1 MPWAEQLPEG
11 GAMLDLAD
19 VKAGYGGA
27 RVLNGVTLRVAPGEI
42 VAVLGRNGAGRSTLA
57 RAIMG
62 QLPRQGEIRWQGES
76 LVSLAPHEIAR
87 LGIGYVPET
96 RDVFGPLTV
105 TQNLLLGQRGTHAP
119 SRWWQRAG
127 RRSEP
132 RQGQGEQGQASRPRA
147 LTLAQAFERFEELAP
162 RRDAP
167 SAALSGG
174 EQQLLSLCRALMAG
188 PDLLIV
194 DEPTEGL
201 APRVVARIGRIL
213 TELRASGVAIL
224 LIEQKL
230 SLALSC
236 AQRVAVMGRGA
247 LVFEGTPGELAG
259 ADDIRAEWLEV

>member
-1 MPWAEQLPEG
+1 
-11 GAMLDLAD
+11 MLDLVD
-19 VKAGYGGA
+19 VTAGYGGA
-27 RVLNGVTLRVAPGEI
+27 RVLNGVTLRVEPGEI
-42 VAVLGRNGAGRSTLA
+42 VAVLGRNGAGRTTLA

-62 QLPRQGEIRWQGES
+62 QLPRQGEIRWLGKS
-76 LVSLAPHEIAR
+76 LVSLVPHEIAR

-105 TQNLLLGQRGTHAP
+105 TQNLLLGQRGTQTARP
-119 SRWWQRAG
+119 WWSRLAG
-127 RRSEP
+127 
-132 RQGQGEQGQASRPRA
+132 GGEGGAAQASRPRA

-167 SAALSGG
+167 SASLSGG

-213 TELRASGVAIL
+213 TELRAAGVAIL

>member
-1 MPWAEQLPEG
+1 
-11 GAMLDLAD
+11 MLELVD
-19 VKAGYGGA
+19 VRAGYGGS
-27 RVLNGVTLRVAPGEI
+27 RVLHGVTMQVAPGEI

-62 QLPRQGEIRWQGES
+62 QLPREGEIRWRERS
-76 LVSLAPHEIAR
+76 LVSLAPHQIAR
-87 LGIGYVPET
+87 LGVGYVPET

-105 TQNLLLGQRGTHAP
+105 LQNLQLGQRTGKTV
-119 SRWWQRAG
+119 SRARGAG
-127 RRSEP
+127 R
-132 RQGQGEQGQASRPRA
+132 AM
-147 LTLAQAFERFEELAP
+147 TLAQAFERFEELAP

-167 SAALSGG
+167 AALLSGG
-174 EQQLLSLCRALMAG
+174 EQQLLCLCRAMMAG

-213 TELRASGVAIL
+213 TDLRAAGVAIL

-236 AQRVAVMGRGA
+236 AQRVVVMGRGA
-247 LVFEGTPGELAG
+247 LVFEGSPQTLA
-259 ADDIRAEWLEV
+259 ASPEIRREWLEV

>member
-1 MPWAEQLPEG
+1 
-11 GAMLDLAD
+11 MLEVVNLT
-19 VKAGYGGA
+19 AGYGGA
-27 RVLNGVTLRVAPGEI
+27 RVLNGVTMHVAPGEI

-62 QLPRQGEIRWQGES
+62 QLPRQGDILWQGKS
-76 LVSLAPHEIAR
+76 LTSLAPHQIAR

-105 TQNLLLGQRGTHAP
+105 AQNLLLGQRGT
-119 SRWWQRAG
+119 QAG
-127 RRSEP
+127 RGNARGNGSENEHAQSP
-132 RQGQGEQGQASRPRA
+132 VRTNRA
-147 LTLAQAFERFEELAP
+147 LTLEEAFERFEELAP
-162 RRDAP
+162 RRHAP
-167 SAALSGG
+167 SASLSGG

-247 LVFEGTPGELAG
+247 LVFEGTPDELAR
-259 ADDIRAEWLEV
+259 AHEIRAEWLEV

>member
-1 MPWAEQLPEG
+1 
-11 GAMLDLAD
+11 MLELID
-19 VKAGYGGA
+19 VRAGYGGS
-27 RVLNGVTLRVAPGEI
+27 RVLHGVTMRVAPGEI

-62 QLPRQGEIRWQGES
+62 QLPREGEIRWQGQS
-76 LVSLAPHEIAR
+76 LASLAPHQIAR
-87 LGIGYVPET
+87 LGVGYVPET

-105 TQNLLLGQRGTHAP
+105 AQNLLLGQRERKKRGGRSA
-119 SRWWQRAG
+119 AG
-127 RRSEP
+127 IDRT
-132 RQGQGEQGQASRPRA
+132 
-147 LTLAQAFERFEELAP
+147 LTLAEAFERFEELAP

-167 SAALSGG
+167 AASLSGG
-174 EQQLLSLCRALMAG
+174 EQQLLSLCRAMMAG

-213 TELRASGVAIL
+213 TDLRAAGVAIL

-236 AQRVAVMGRGA
+236 AQRVAVMGQGT
-247 LVFEGTPGELAG
+247 LVFEGPPDALA
-259 ADDIRAEWLEV
+259 AAPAIRGEWLEV

>member
-1 MPWAEQLPEG
+1 
-11 GAMLDLAD
+11 MLELID
-19 VKAGYGGA
+19 VRAGYDGS
-27 RVLNGVTLRVAPGEI
+27 RVLHGVTMRVAPGEI

-62 QLPRQGEIRWQGES
+62 QLPREGEIRWRGRS
-76 LVSLAPHEIAR
+76 LVSLASHQIAR
-87 LGIGYVPET
+87 LGVGYVPET

-105 TQNLLLGQRGTHAP
+105 LQNLQLGLGVARAKRPSAEPDRGM
-119 SRWWQRAG
+119 
-127 RRSEP
+127 
-132 RQGQGEQGQASRPRA
+132 
-147 LTLAQAFERFEELAP
+147 TLAQAFERFEELAP

-167 SAALSGG
+167 AASLSGG
-174 EQQLLSLCRALMAG
+174 EQQLLSLCRAMMAG

-213 TELRASGVAIL
+213 TDLRATGVAIL
-224 LIEQKL
+224 LVEQKL

-247 LVFEGTPGELAG
+247 LVFEGTPDALA
-259 ADDIRAEWLEV
+259 AAPEIRREWLEV

>member
-1 MPWAEQLPEG
+1 
-11 GAMLDLAD
+11 MLELVD
-19 VKAGYGGA
+19 VRAGYGGS
-27 RVLNGVTLRVAPGEI
+27 RVLHGVTMRVAPGEI

-62 QLPRQGEIRWQGES
+62 QLPREGEIRWHGQ
-76 LVSLAPHEIAR
+76 SLAALASHQIAR
-87 LGIGYVPET
+87 LGVGYVPET

-105 TQNLLLGQRGTHAP
+105 LQNLQLGQRPAAYGST
-119 SRWWQRAG
+119 QR
-127 RRSEP
+127 E
-132 RQGQGEQGQASRPRA
+132 RA
-147 LTLAQAFERFEELAP
+147 LTLAQAFEHFEELAP

-167 SAALSGG
+167 AASLSGG
-174 EQQLLSLCRALMAG
+174 EQQLLSLCRAMMAG

-213 TELRASGVAIL
+213 TDLRATGVAIL

-236 AQRVAVMGRGA
+236 AQRVAVMGRGV
-247 LVFEGTPGELAG
+247 LVFEGTPEALA
-259 ADDIRAEWLEV
+259 AAPEIRREWLEV

>member
-1 MPWAEQLPEG
+1 
-11 GAMLDLAD
+11 MLELID
-19 VKAGYGGA
+19 VRAGYGGS
-27 RVLNGVTLRVAPGEI
+27 RVLHGVTMRVAPGEI

-57 RAIMG
+57 RVIMG
-62 QLPRQGEIRWQGES
+62 QVAREGEIRWQGQS
-76 LVSLAPHEIAR
+76 LSALASHRIAR

-105 TQNLLLGQRGTHAP
+105 LQNLQLGQRVVRH
-119 SRWWQRAG
+119 RNRAG
-127 RRSEP
+127 VSDR
-132 RQGQGEQGQASRPRA
+132 
-147 LTLAQAFERFEELAP
+147 TMTVAQAFERFEELAP

-167 SAALSGG
+167 AASLSGG
-174 EQQLLSLCRALMAG
+174 EQQLLSLCRAMMAG

-213 TELRASGVAIL
+213 TDLRATGVAIL

-247 LVFEGTPGELAG
+247 LVFEGTPEALA
-259 ADDIRAEWLEV
+259 AAHEIRREWLEV

>member
-1 MPWAEQLPEG
+1 
-11 GAMLDLAD
+11 MLELID
-19 VKAGYGGA
+19 VSAGYRGS
-27 RVLNGVTLRVAPGEI
+27 RVLHGVTMRVAPGEI

-62 QLPRQGEIRWQGES
+62 QVSREGEIRWHGQS
-76 LVSLAPHEIAR
+76 LTALASHRIAR

-105 TQNLLLGQRGTHAP
+105 LQNLQLGQRAVKQRIGAGAP
-119 SRWWQRAG
+119 D
-127 RRSEP
+127 RS
-132 RQGQGEQGQASRPRA
+132 
-147 LTLAQAFERFEELAP
+147 LTVAQAFEHFEELAP

-167 SAALSGG
+167 AASLSGG
-174 EQQLLSLCRALMAG
+174 EQQLLSLCRAMMAG

-213 TELRASGVAIL
+213 TDLRATGVAIL

-247 LVFEGTPGELAG
+247 LVFEGTPEALA
-259 ADDIRAEWLEV
+259 AAHEIRREWLEV

>member
-1 MPWAEQLPEG
+1 
-11 GAMLDLAD
+11 MLELLD
-19 VKAGYGGA
+19 VKAGYGGS
-27 RVLNGVTLRVAPGEI
+27 RVLHGVTMRVAPGEI

-62 QLPRQGEIRWQGES
+62 QLSREGEIRWHGQS
-76 LVSLAPHEIAR
+76 LTSLASHQIAR

-105 TQNLLLGQRGTHAP
+105 LQNLQLGQRVAKAR
-119 SRWWQRAG
+119 SRTPNDDRAMT
-127 RRSEP
+127 
-132 RQGQGEQGQASRPRA
+132 
-147 LTLAQAFERFEELAP
+147 LTEAFVRFEELAP

-167 SAALSGG
+167 AASLSGG
-174 EQQLLSLCRALMAG
+174 EQQLLSLCRAMMAG
-188 PDLLIV
+188 PELLIV

-213 TELRASGVAIL
+213 TDLRATGVAIL

-236 AQRVAVMGRGA
+236 AQRVAVMGRGV
-247 LVFEGTPGELAG
+247 LVFEGTPDDLA
-259 ADDIRAEWLEV
+259 AAPEIRREWLEV

>member
-1 MPWAEQLPEG
+1 
-11 GAMLDLAD
+11 MLELTD
-19 VKAGYGGA
+19 VKAGYGGS
-27 RVLNGVTLRVAPGEI
+27 RVLHGVTMRVAPGEI

-62 QLPRQGEIRWQGES
+62 QLPREGEICWHGQS
-76 LVSLAPHEIAR
+76 LTSLASHQIAR

-105 TQNLLLGQRGTHAP
+105 SQNLQLGQRVANAR
-119 SRWWQRAG
+119 SRTPNDDRAM
-127 RRSEP
+127 
-132 RQGQGEQGQASRPRA
+132 
-147 LTLAQAFERFEELAP
+147 TLAEAFARFEELAP

-167 SAALSGG
+167 AASLSGG
-174 EQQLLSLCRALMAG
+174 EQQLLSLCRAMMAG
-188 PDLLIV
+188 PELLIV

-213 TELRASGVAIL
+213 TDLRATGVAIL

-236 AQRVAVMGRGA
+236 AQRVAVMGRGV
-247 LVFEGTPGELAG
+247 LVFEGTPGDLA
-259 ADDIRAEWLEV
+259 AAPEIRREWLEV

>member
-1 MPWAEQLPEG
+1 
-11 GAMLDLAD
+11 MLELID
-19 VKAGYGGA
+19 VKAGYRGS
-27 RVLNGVTLRVAPGEI
+27 RVLHGVTMRVAPGEI

-62 QLPRQGEIRWQGES
+62 QVAREGDIRWHGQS
-76 LVSLAPHEIAR
+76 LSALASHQIAR

-105 TQNLLLGQRGTHAP
+105 LQNLQLGQRAVK
-119 SRWWQRAG
+119 QRTG
-127 RRSEP
+127 
-132 RQGQGEQGQASRPRA
+132 ASDADRA
-147 LTLAQAFERFEELAP
+147 MTVAEAFDRFEELAP

-167 SAALSGG
+167 AASLSGG
-174 EQQLLSLCRALMAG
+174 EQQLLSLCRAMMAG

-213 TELRASGVAIL
+213 TDLRATGVAIL

-247 LVFEGTPGELAG
+247 LVFEGTPEALA
-259 ADDIRAEWLEV
+259 AAHEIRREWLEV

>member
-1 MPWAEQLPEG
+1 
-11 GAMLDLAD
+11 MLELID
-19 VKAGYGGA
+19 VRAGYGGS
-27 RVLNGVTLRVAPGEI
+27 RVLHGVTMRVAPGEI

-62 QLPRQGEIRWQGES
+62 QVAREGEIRWHGQS
-76 LVSLAPHEIAR
+76 LSALASHRIAR

-105 TQNLLLGQRGTHAP
+105 LQNLQLGQRVVRH
-119 SRWWQRAG
+119 RNRAG
-127 RRSEP
+127 VSDR
-132 RQGQGEQGQASRPRA
+132 
-147 LTLAQAFERFEELAP
+147 TMTVAQAFERFEELAP

-167 SAALSGG
+167 AASLSGG
-174 EQQLLSLCRALMAG
+174 EQQLLSLCRAMMAG
-188 PDLLIV
+188 PVLLIV

-213 TELRASGVAIL
+213 TDLRATGVAIL

-247 LVFEGTPGELAG
+247 LVFEGTPEALA
-259 ADDIRAEWLEV
+259 AAHEIRREWLEV

>member
-1 MPWAEQLPEG
+1 
-11 GAMLDLAD
+11 MLELID
-19 VKAGYGGA
+19 VKAGYGGS
-27 RVLNGVTLRVAPGEI
+27 RVLHGVTMRVAPGEI

-62 QLPRQGEIRWQGES
+62 QLPREGEIRWQGQS
-76 LVSLAPHEIAR
+76 LALLAPHQIAR
-87 LGIGYVPET
+87 LGVGYVPET

-105 TQNLLLGQRGTHAP
+105 TQNLLLGQRERKNRGGGSA
-119 SRWWQRAG
+119 AG
-127 RRSEP
+127 IDRT
-132 RQGQGEQGQASRPRA
+132 
-147 LTLAQAFERFEELAP
+147 LTLAEAFERFEELAP

-167 SAALSGG
+167 AASLSGG
-174 EQQLLSLCRALMAG
+174 EQQLLSLCRAMMAG

-213 TELRASGVAIL
+213 TDLRAAGVAIL

-236 AQRVAVMGRGA
+236 AQRVAVMGRGT
-247 LVFEGTPGELAG
+247 LVFEGPPDALA
-259 ADDIRAEWLEV
+259 AAPAIRGEWLEV

>member
-1 MPWAEQLPEG
+1 
-11 GAMLDLAD
+11 MLELIDL
-19 VKAGYGGA
+19 KAGYGGS
-27 RVLNGVTLRVAPGEI
+27 RVLHGVTMRVAPGEI

-62 QLPRQGEIRWQGES
+62 QLPREGDIRWHGQS
-76 LVSLAPHEIAR
+76 LISLAPHEIAR

-96 RDVFGPLTV
+96 RDVFGPLSV
-105 TQNLLLGQRGTHAP
+105 TQNLLLGQRARKARGVPQSSGIDRT
-119 SRWWQRAG
+119 
-127 RRSEP
+127 
-132 RQGQGEQGQASRPRA
+132 
-147 LTLAQAFERFEELAP
+147 LTLAEAFERFEELAP

-167 SAALSGG
+167 AASLSGG
-174 EQQLLSLCRALMAG
+174 EQQLLSLCRAMMAG

-213 TELRASGVAIL
+213 TDLRATGVAIL

-236 AQRVAVMGRGA
+236 AQRVAVMGRGT
-247 LVFEGTPGELAG
+247 LVFEGPPDALA
-259 ADDIRAEWLEV
+259 AAPEVRREWLEV

>member
-1 MPWAEQLPEG
+1 
-11 GAMLDLAD
+11 MLEVINLT
-19 VKAGYGGA
+19 AGYGGA
-27 RVLNGVTLRVAPGEI
+27 RVLNGVTMHVAPGEI
-42 VAVLGRNGAGRSTLA
+42 LAVLGRNGAGRSTLA
-57 RAIMG
+57 RAVMG
-62 QLPRQGEIRWQGES
+62 QLPRQGDIRWQGQS
-76 LVSLAPHEIAR
+76 LTSLAPHQIAR

-105 TQNLLLGQRGTHAP
+105 AQNLLLGQRG
-119 SRWWQRAG
+119 SQAG
-127 RRSEP
+127 R
-132 RQGQGEQGQASRPRA
+132 ASVRGNAREHGHSPAPMRTNRA
-147 LTLAQAFERFEELAP
+147 LTLEEAFERFEELAP
-162 RRDAP
+162 RRHAP
-167 SAALSGG
+167 SASLSGG

-247 LVFEGTPGELAG
+247 LVFEGTPDELAR
-259 ADDIRAEWLEV
+259 AHDIRAEWLEV

>member
-1 MPWAEQLPEG
+1 
-11 GAMLDLAD
+11 MLELIG
-19 VKAGYGGA
+19 VSAGYGGS
-27 RVLNGVTLRVAPGEI
+27 RVLHGVTMHVAPGEI

-62 QLPRQGEIRWQGES
+62 QLPREGDIRWQGQS
-76 LVSLAPHEIAR
+76 LTSLAPHQIAR

-96 RDVFGPLTV
+96 RDVFGPLSV
-105 TQNLLLGQRGTHAP
+105 MQNLWLGQRAGKARAVRRP
-119 SRWWQRAG
+119 SA
-127 RRSEP
+127 
-132 RQGQGEQGQASRPRA
+132 ADRA

-167 SAALSGG
+167 AASLSGG
-174 EQQLLSLCRALMAG
+174 EQQLLSLCRAMMTG

-213 TELRASGVAIL
+213 TDLRASGVAIL

-230 SLALSC
+230 SLTLSC
-236 AQRVAVMGRGA
+236 AQRVAVMGRGT
-247 LVFEGTPGELAG
+247 LVFEGTPDALAG
-259 ADDIRAEWLEV
+259 ASGIRREWLEV

>member
-1 MPWAEQLPEG
+1 
-11 GAMLDLAD
+11 MLELID
-19 VKAGYGGA
+19 VRAGYGGS
-27 RVLNGVTLRVAPGEI
+27 RVLHGVTMRVAPGEI

-62 QLPRQGEIRWQGES
+62 QVAREGEIRWQGQS
-76 LVSLAPHEIAR
+76 LSALASHRIAR

-105 TQNLLLGQRGTHAP
+105 LQNLQLGQRVVRH
-119 SRWWQRAG
+119 QNRAG
-127 RRSEP
+127 VSDR
-132 RQGQGEQGQASRPRA
+132 
-147 LTLAQAFERFEELAP
+147 TMTVAQAFERFEELAP

-167 SAALSGG
+167 AASLSGG
-174 EQQLLSLCRALMAG
+174 EQQLLSLCRAMMAG

-213 TELRASGVAIL
+213 TDLRATGVAIL

-247 LVFEGTPGELAG
+247 LVFEGTPEALA
-259 ADDIRAEWLEV
+259 AAHEIRREWLEV

>member
-1 MPWAEQLPEG
+1 
-11 GAMLDLAD
+11 MLELID
-19 VKAGYGGA
+19 VRAGYGGS
-27 RVLNGVTLRVAPGEI
+27 RVLHGVTMRVAPGEI

-62 QLPRQGEIRWQGES
+62 QVAREGEIRWQGQS
-76 LVSLAPHEIAR
+76 LSALASHRIAR

-105 TQNLLLGQRGTHAP
+105 LQNLQLGQRVVRH
-119 SRWWQRAG
+119 RDRAG
-127 RRSEP
+127 
-132 RQGQGEQGQASRPRA
+132 ASDR
-147 LTLAQAFERFEELAP
+147 TMTVAQAFERFEELAP

-167 SAALSGG
+167 AASLSGG
-174 EQQLLSLCRALMAG
+174 EQQLLSLCRAMMAG

-213 TELRASGVAIL
+213 TDLRATGVAIL

-247 LVFEGTPGELAG
+247 LVFEGTPEALA
-259 ADDIRAEWLEV
+259 AAHEIRREWLEV

>member
-1 MPWAEQLPEG
+1 M
-11 GAMLDLAD
+11 
-19 VKAGYGGA
+19 
-27 RVLNGVTLRVAPGEI
+27 RVAPGEI

-62 QLPRQGEIRWQGES
+62 QLPREGEIRWRDRS
-76 LVSLAPHEIAR
+76 LVSLTSHQIAR

-105 TQNLLLGQRGTHAP
+105 LQNLQLGQRTGKTM
-119 SRWWQRAG
+119 SRSGAAG
-127 RRSEP
+127 RP
-132 RQGQGEQGQASRPRA
+132 M
-147 LTLAQAFERFEELAP
+147 TLAQAFERFEELAP

-167 SAALSGG
+167 AASLSGG
-174 EQQLLSLCRALMAG
+174 EQQLLSLCRAMMAG

-213 TELRASGVAIL
+213 TDLRATGVAIL

-236 AQRVAVMGRGA
+236 AQRVAVMGRGT
-247 LVFEGTPGELAG
+247 LVFEGTPQSLA
-259 ADDIRAEWLEV
+259 AAPEIRREWLEV

>member
-1 MPWAEQLPEG
+1 
-11 GAMLDLAD
+11 MLELID
-19 VKAGYGGA
+19 VKAGYGGS
-27 RVLNGVTLRVAPGEI
+27 RVLHGVTMRVAPGEI

-62 QLPRQGEIRWQGES
+62 QLPREGDIRWQGRS
-76 LVSLAPHEIAR
+76 LTSLAPHQIAR
-87 LGIGYVPET
+87 LGVGYVPET
-96 RDVFGPLTV
+96 RDVFGPLSV
-105 TQNLLLGQRGTHAP
+105 TQNLWLGQRAGNGRTVRPP
-119 SRWWQRAG
+119 SG
-127 RRSEP
+127 NH
-132 RQGQGEQGQASRPRA
+132 RA

-167 SAALSGG
+167 AASLSGG
-174 EQQLLSLCRALMAG
+174 EQQLLSLCRAMMAG

-213 TELRASGVAIL
+213 TDLRATGVAIL

-247 LVFEGTPGELAG
+247 LVFEGTPDTLAE
-259 ADDIRAEWLEV
+259 ASAIRREWLEV

>member
-1 MPWAEQLPEG
+1 
-11 GAMLDLAD
+11 MLEVIDLT
-19 VKAGYGGA
+19 AGYGGA
-27 RVLNGVTLRVAPGEI
+27 RVLNGVTMHVAPGEI

-62 QLPRQGEIRWQGES
+62 QLPRQGDIRWQGQS
-76 LVSLAPHEIAR
+76 LASLAPHQIAR

-105 TQNLLLGQRGTHAP
+105 AQNLLLGQRGT
-119 SRWWQRAG
+119 QAG
-127 RRSEP
+127 RVNARANGRET
-132 RQGQGEQGQASRPRA
+132 GHGHVQAPVRTNRA
-147 LTLAQAFERFEELAP
+147 LTLDEAFERFEELAP
-162 RRDAP
+162 RRHAP
-167 SAALSGG
+167 SASLSGG

-213 TELRASGVAIL
+213 TELRASGVAVL

-247 LVFEGTPGELAG
+247 LVFEGTPDELAR
-259 ADDIRAEWLEV
+259 AHEIRAEWLEV

>member
-1 MPWAEQLPEG
+1 
-11 GAMLDLAD
+11 MLDLVD
-19 VKAGYGGA
+19 VTAGYGGA

-62 QLPRQGEIRWQGES
+62 QLPRQGDIRWQGKS

-105 TQNLLLGQRGTHAP
+105 TQNLLLGQRGTRTGRP
-119 SRWWQRAG
+119 WWSRAARRGEG
-127 RRSEP
+127 RPVR
-132 RQGQGEQGQASRPRA
+132 ASRPRA
-147 LTLAQAFERFEELAP
+147 LTLEQAFERFEELAP

-167 SAALSGG
+167 SASLSGG

-213 TELRASGVAIL
+213 TELRAAGVAIL

>member
-1 MPWAEQLPEG
+1 
-11 GAMLDLAD
+11 MLELID
-19 VKAGYGGA
+19 VRAGYGGS
-27 RVLNGVTLRVAPGEI
+27 RVLHGVTMRVAPGEI

-62 QLPRQGEIRWQGES
+62 QLPREGEIRWQGQS
-76 LVSLAPHEIAR
+76 LASLAPHQIAR
-87 LGIGYVPET
+87 LGVGYVPET

-105 TQNLLLGQRGTHAP
+105 TQNLLLGQRERKNRGGRSA
-119 SRWWQRAG
+119 AG
-127 RRSEP
+127 ID
-132 RQGQGEQGQASRPRA
+132 RA
-147 LTLAQAFERFEELAP
+147 LTLADAFERFEELAP

-167 SAALSGG
+167 AASLSGG
-174 EQQLLSLCRALMAG
+174 EQQLLSLCRAMMAG

-213 TELRASGVAIL
+213 TDLRAAGVAIL

-236 AQRVAVMGRGA
+236 AQRVAVMGRGTF
-247 LVFEGTPGELAG
+247 VFEGPPDALA
-259 ADDIRAEWLEV
+259 AAPAIRGEWLEV

>member
-1 MPWAEQLPEG
+1 
-11 GAMLDLAD
+11 MLELID
-19 VKAGYGGA
+19 VKAGYGGS
-27 RVLNGVTLRVAPGEI
+27 RVLHGVTMRVAPGEI

-62 QLPRQGEIRWQGES
+62 QLPCEGEIRWQGQS
-76 LVSLAPHEIAR
+76 LALLAPHQIAR
-87 LGIGYVPET
+87 LGVGYVPET

-105 TQNLLLGQRGTHAP
+105 TQNLLLGQRERKNRGGWSA
-119 SRWWQRAG
+119 AG
-127 RRSEP
+127 IDRT
-132 RQGQGEQGQASRPRA
+132 
-147 LTLAQAFERFEELAP
+147 LTLAEAFERFEELAP

-167 SAALSGG
+167 AASLSGG
-174 EQQLLSLCRALMAG
+174 EQQLLSLCRAMMAG

-213 TELRASGVAIL
+213 TDLRAAGVAIL

-236 AQRVAVMGRGA
+236 AQRVAVMGRGT
-247 LVFEGTPGELAG
+247 LVFEGPPDALA
-259 ADDIRAEWLEV
+259 AAPAIRGEWLEV

>member
-1 MPWAEQLPEG
+1 
-11 GAMLDLAD
+11 MLELID
-19 VKAGYGGA
+19 VRAGYGGS
-27 RVLNGVTLRVAPGEI
+27 RVLHGVTMRVAPGEI

-62 QLPRQGEIRWQGES
+62 QLPREGEIRWRGQS
-76 LVSLAPHEIAR
+76 LVSLASHQIAR
-87 LGIGYVPET
+87 LGVGYVPET

-105 TQNLLLGQRGTHAP
+105 LQNLQLGLGGARAKRPSTDPVRGM
-119 SRWWQRAG
+119 
-127 RRSEP
+127 
-132 RQGQGEQGQASRPRA
+132 
-147 LTLAQAFERFEELAP
+147 TLAQAFERFEELAP

-167 SAALSGG
+167 AASLSGG
-174 EQQLLSLCRALMAG
+174 EQQLLSLCRAMMAG

-213 TELRASGVAIL
+213 TDLRATGVAIL
-224 LIEQKL
+224 LVEQKL

-247 LVFEGTPGELAG
+247 LVFEGTPDALA
-259 ADDIRAEWLEV
+259 AAPEIRREWLEV

>member
-1 MPWAEQLPEG
+1 
-11 GAMLDLAD
+11 MLELID
-19 VKAGYGGA
+19 VRAGYGGS
-27 RVLNGVTLRVAPGEI
+27 RVLHGVTMRVAPGEI

-62 QLPRQGEIRWQGES
+62 QLPREGEIRWQGQS
-76 LVSLAPHEIAR
+76 LTSLAPHQIAR

-105 TQNLLLGQRGTHAP
+105 MQNLWLGQRAGKARTARPP
-119 SRWWQRAG
+119 SA
-127 RRSEP
+127 
-132 RQGQGEQGQASRPRA
+132 ADRA

-167 SAALSGG
+167 AASLSGG
-174 EQQLLSLCRALMAG
+174 EQQLLSLCRAMMAG

-213 TELRASGVAIL
+213 TDLRASGVAIL

-236 AQRVAVMGRGA
+236 AQRIAVMGRGT
-247 LVFEGTPGELAG
+247 LVFEGAPDALAG
-259 ADDIRAEWLEV
+259 ASAIRREWLEV